1 MSDQAPLAER
11 MRPRRLEEVV
21 GQEHLL
27 GPGKPLSAAAK
38 SGFLPSMILWGPPG
52 CGKTT
57 LARLLAE
64 ATGQKLLAL
73 SATDSGLR
81 EVREALQQAKKR
93 GLFVGEKAPVL
104 FIDEIHRFHK
114 GQQDAL
120 LSAVEKGVVTLI
132 GATTENPSFEVNA
145 ALLSRCR
152 VFVLHPLNEEQL
164 FTLARRALQQDS
176 ALSGVHMEDAAWSAL
191 LHLAQGD
198 ARRMLNMLEL
208 AAGLKTE
215 RPLTLTAQDLE
226 TAASGHTLRYD
237 KTGDMHYDVI
247 SAFIK
252 SVRGSDPNAAVYY
265 LARMIESGESLRFI
279 CRRMLILAAED
290 IGLANPN
297 ALVLAEA
304 AFRAADMV
312 GFPEA
317 RIILSECAIY
327 LACSPKSNSA
337 YKAIL
342 DAQEAVRGS
351 GDVPVPLHL
360 HNAPTNLMKNL
371 GFGRDYQYSH
381 DFENHFS
388 HQEYLPENLSGTR
401 FYTPAANLS
410 ENRFREYLSKLWKD
424 KYGYANLKE
433 E

>member
-1 MSDQAPLAER
+1 MIDRRPLPER
-11 MRPRRLEEVV
+11 MRPRTLDDVV
-21 GQEHLL
+21 GQSHLL
-27 GPGKPLSAAAK
+27 AAGKPLKAAVE

-57 LARLLAE
+57 LAYVLAE
-64 ATGQKLLAL
+64 ATGRKLVAL

-81 EVREALQQAKKR
+81 EVRDALQQAEKR
-93 GLFVGEKAPVL
+93 GLFEGEKAPIL

-120 LSAVEKGVVTLI
+120 LSAVEKGTVVLI

-152 VFVLHPLNEEQL
+152 VFVLNPLSDEDLRLLGEK
-164 FTLARRALQQDS
+164 ALKTDS
-176 ALSGVHMEDAAWSAL
+176 ALKDVHLEAPAWPAL

-198 ARRMLNMLEL
+198 ARRLLNLLEL

-215 RPLTLTAQDLE
+215 RPLALSAEDFRI
-226 TAASGHTLRYD
+226 AASGQPLRYD
-237 KTGDMHYDVI
+237 KAGDMHYDII

-290 IGLANPN
+290 IGLANPH
-297 ALVLAEA
+297 ALVVAEA

-312 GFPEA
+312 GYPEA
-317 RIILSECAIY
+317 RIIMAQCAIY

-337 YKAIL
+337 YVAINK
-342 DAQEAVRGS
+342 AQEAVKQH

-360 HNAPTNLMKNL
+360 RNAPTRLMKKL
-371 GFGRDYQYSH
+371 GYGQDYLYSH
-381 DFENHFS
+381 DFTGHFALQEFMPEPLKGLTFYEPAEN
-388 HQEYLPENLSGTR
+388 P
-401 FYTPAANLS
+401 S
-410 ENRFREYLSKLWKD
+410 EQKIRERLRTLWKE
-424 KYGYANLKE
+424 KYGY
-433 E
+433 

>member
-1 MSDQAPLAER
+1 MIDRRPLPER
-11 MRPRRLEEVV
+11 MRPRTLEDVV
-21 GQEHLL
+21 GQTHLL
-27 GPGKPLSAAAK
+27 AQGKPLRAAVE

-57 LARLLAE
+57 LAHVLAE
-64 ATGQKLLAL
+64 ATGRRLMAL
-73 SATDSGLR
+73 SATESGLR
-81 EVREALQQAKKR
+81 EVREAIQQAEKR
-93 GLFVGEKAPVL
+93 GLFEGEKAPVL

-120 LSAVEKGVVTLI
+120 LSAVEKGTVVLI

-152 VFVLHPLNEEQL
+152 VFVLNPLSDEDLRLLAEKAL
-164 FTLARRALQQDS
+164 KTDDTLKN
-176 ALSGVHMEDAAWSAL
+176 VHLASDAWPAL

-198 ARRMLNMLEL
+198 ARRLLNLLEL
-208 AAGLKTE
+208 AAGLKAE
-215 RPLTLTAQDLE
+215 RPLVLTADDLR
-226 TAASGHTLRYD
+226 TAASGHPLRYD
-237 KTGDMHYDVI
+237 KAGDMHYDVI

-312 GFPEA
+312 GYPEA
-317 RIILSECAIY
+317 RIIMAQCAIY

-337 YKAIL
+337 YQAINR
-342 DAQEAVRGS
+342 AQEAVRQH
-351 GDVPVPLHL
+351 GDVPVPLSL
-360 HNAPTNLMKNL
+360 RNAPTGLMKDL
-371 GFGRDYQYSH
+371 GFGQDYLYSH
-381 DFENHFS
+381 DFEGHFAL
-388 HQEYLPENLSGTR
+388 QEFMPESLSGLKL
-401 FYTPAANLS
+401 YEPADNPS
-410 ENRFREYLSKLWKD
+410 EQKIRERLRALWKE
-424 KYGYANLKE
+424 KYGY
-433 E
+433 